1 MHSRSNPSSYL
12 ECLGYW
18 KCFSMIWRATP
29 HLLKVIALPYCIIT
43 YTRLLAK
50 SGDPDRLRFLHATM
64 FKRSVMFRLMR
75 PRYRIMKQL
84 LGRLTT
90 RTNDST
96 HHEIVGSEVWE
107 RCNDCPPN
115 RDTREARGQQPK
127 TIEQE
132 QQTISLEPRQSLE
145 IPRVSIHRRCGCDR
159 NKGQYDL
166 VQARYTLSH
175 DEQQRFLD
183 RLHSERATDL
193 TPVLSLSLPDKQYFG
208 AMRTSKRTSTPCGDV
223 SECNTMTSLA
233 KHNKWNLSTIRPN
246 RVWSRDII
254 ILKGHLKWNYC
265 HLHDCLN
272 TLRRY
277 AVGGMIDEQEFTKLV
292 RCLILENGTQENS
305 VSGQLILHT
314 DQDSTAAIGRT
325 SPARRL
331 IRPGPSLHPFWLNS
345 YWNSKDNSLTE
356 LMGVL
361 TPAVKKVK
369 KSWASLSLP
378 LYSSV

>member
-50 SGDPDRLRFLHATM
+50 SGDLDRLRFLHATM

-145 IPRVSIHRRCGCDR
+145 IPRVSIH
-159 NKGQYDL
+159 L
-166 VQARYTLSH
+166 
-175 DEQQRFLD
+175 
-183 RLHSERATDL
+183 
-193 TPVLSLSLPDKQYFG
+193 
-208 AMRTSKRTSTPCGDV
+208 
-223 SECNTMTSLA
+223 
-233 KHNKWNLSTIRPN
+233 
-246 RVWSRDII
+246 
-254 ILKGHLKWNYC
+254 
-265 HLHDCLN
+265 
-272 TLRRY
+272 
-277 AVGGMIDEQEFTKLV
+277 
-292 RCLILENGTQENS
+292 
-305 VSGQLILHT
+305 
-314 DQDSTAAIGRT
+314 
-325 SPARRL
+325 
-331 IRPGPSLHPFWLNS
+331 
-345 YWNSKDNSLTE
+345 
-356 LMGVL
+356 
-361 TPAVKKVK
+361 
-369 KSWASLSLP
+369 
-378 LYSSV
+378 